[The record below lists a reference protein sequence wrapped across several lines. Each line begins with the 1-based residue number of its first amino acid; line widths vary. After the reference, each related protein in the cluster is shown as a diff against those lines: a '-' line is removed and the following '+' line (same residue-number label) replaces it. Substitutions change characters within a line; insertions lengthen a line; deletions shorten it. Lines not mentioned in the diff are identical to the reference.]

1 MMERK
6 QPGPNQLA
14 WARKWIRGFAEMEAV
29 AERIRAE
36 VEANRAA
43 MLKGRAN
50 DK

>member
-1 MMERK
+1 MQPK

-14 WARKWIRGFAEMEAV
+14 WARKHIRGFAEMEAV

-36 VEANRAA
+36 VAANRAA
-43 MLKGRAN
+43 MLGDKN